1 MQFILKAL
9 LETLNSYV
17 IRKNMSFLLGVH
29 WSDASDYSDWFGP
42 YLDGL
47 DWLDFALSGNSSKM

>member
-1 MQFILKAL
+1 MQFLLKAL

-29 WSDASDYSDWFGP
+29 WLDASDYSDWFGP